1 MHARC
6 WLETATIEP
15 ETVRNRTPEENPENS
30 SLIHVRRLLWKGN
43 GTPLQYSCLEN
54 PMDRGA

>member
-30 SLIHVRRLLWKGN
+30 SLIHVN
-43 GTPLQYSCLEN
+43 GHNRIFLETP
-54 PMDRGA
+54 GK